1 MLLNQSVNDM
11 KRLLIALVAI
21 SPMAVKPQIV
31 TTPSVPPGLSQR
43 FENALK
49 QAMAYPVPGWCN
61 TAELKRDRQIVI
73 EKCIRTL
80 YHNHLAP
87 KAGIHFEG
95 VMPSPSTFNGLWS
108 WDSWKHAFALAGLD
122 KDLAENSIRA
132 MYDYQGPDGMIADCI
147 FPDTNNCTGSLCVK
161 TLTKPPLSGWAIWG
175 IYEQT
180 GDTNF
185 IREMLPKLIK
195 YHEWRYTHRDI
206 NHNGLCEVGA
216 NVNDLQSAK
225 YECWDDA
232 IRFDDVKLLKQS
244 DDCYS
249 MNTESADLNAY
260 LFQEKGLIV
269 KMARLLK
276 EEEIARRFERE
287 QKVLGQKIQTTFFDA
302 KTGFF
307 YDVRIADRSF
317 VLSKEAAGWIP
328 LFAGAATREQAKRI
342 KDAMVSEKMF
352 NTLLPLPTASIDNPK
367 FIPHE
372 GYWRGPVWLD
382 QFYFGYVGL
391 IQYGYKPEAEALLL
405 KLLKNGQ
412 GITDPNAE
420 LMEHY
425 DPLTGAG
432 GGAKDFGWT
441 AAHLLMLMLDR

>member
-1 MLLNQSVNDM
+1 
-11 KRLLIALVAI
+11 
-21 SPMAVKPQIV
+21 
-31 TTPSVPPGLSQR
+31 
-43 FENALK
+43 
-49 QAMAYPVPGWCN
+49 
-61 TAELKRDRQIVI
+61 
-73 EKCIRTL
+73 
-80 YHNHLAP
+80 
-87 KAGIHFEG
+87 
-95 VMPSPSTFNGLWS
+95 MPSPSTFNGLWS
-108 WDSWKHAFALAGLD
+108 WDSWKHAYALAGLD

-161 TLTKPPLSGWAIWG
+161 VLTKPPLSGWAIWE

-180 GDTNF
+180 RDTNF
-185 IREMLPKLIK
+185 IKEMLPKLIK

-249 MNTESADLNAY
+249 MNTESVDLNAY
-260 LFQEKGLIV
+260 LFQ
-269 KMARLLK
+269 
-276 EEEIARRFERE
+276 
-287 QKVLGQKIQTTFFDA
+287 
-302 KTGFF
+302 
-307 YDVRIADRSF
+307 
-317 VLSKEAAGWIP
+317 
-328 LFAGAATREQAKRI
+328 EQAKRI

-391 IQYGYKPEAEALLL
+391 IQYGYKPHAEALLL